1 MKGYFLKL
9 GNLWKDYSNKRFGQF
24 PVSLSS
30 EAFFLGC
37 FLLKTISKDFSGEY
51 F

>member
-9 GNLWKDYSNKRFGQF
+9 GNLWKDYSNERFGQF

-30 EAFFLGC
+30 EALFFVM
-37 FLLKTISKDFSGEY
+37 FPP
-51 F
+51 